1 MSHEI
6 RTPMNGVLGMTQVLL
21 DAGLT
26 PEQRRYAEIVERSGR
41 DLLALINGILDF
53 SKIEA
58 GKMTLEAVPF
68 DLAPICDDVIR
79 LLGVAATAKG
89 IGLRLESV
97 ELPAAQLV
105 GDPVRMRQV
114 LVNLVDNAIKFT
126 DRGEVVVGV
135 EARPTAPDAVHL
147 RLAVRDTGIGIPAA
161 QRSRIFQHFTQAD
174 SSTTRKHGGTGLGLA
189 ICSQLVAL
197 MGGGIEVE
205 SEEGHGSLFT
215 VDLRFLLAPIR
226 PVAPERVT
234 PAVST
239 GADSARRRVL
249 LAEDN
254 PVNQLLARGLL
265 TCLGCDVDVAANGQE
280 AVRLFAADRYDLVLM
295 DCMMPGLDGYEA
307 TAAIRRIEPAGRRT
321 PVVAMT
327 ANAMQGDRER
337 CLAAGM
343 DDYLSKPVDREALA
357 GVLVAWAEGAPR

>member
-1 MSHEI
+1 MFVGQLGDRHAFVPDAARKVLSILVMQCASMLEGARLWQEVEAHHRNLEATIAERTHELEAATVAALAASRAKSEFLANMSHEI

-89 IGLRLESV
+89 LGLRLESV
-97 ELPAAQLV
+97 ELPTAQLV

-126 DRGEVVVGV
+126 DRGEVVVRV
-135 EARPTAPDAVHL
+135 EARPTAPDTVRL

-161 QRSRIFQHFTQAD
+161 QRSRIFQHFMQAD

-197 MGGGIEVE
+197 MGGRIEAE

-215 VDLRFLLAPIR
+215 VDLRFLLARSGPSR
-226 PVAPERVT
+226 P
-234 PAVST
+234 
-239 GADSARRRVL
+239 
-249 LAEDN
+249 
-254 PVNQLLARGLL
+254 
-265 TCLGCDVDVAANGQE
+265 
-280 AVRLFAADRYDLVLM
+280 
-295 DCMMPGLDGYEA
+295 
-307 TAAIRRIEPAGRRT
+307 
-321 PVVAMT
+321 
-327 ANAMQGDRER
+327 RET
-337 CLAAGM
+337 
-343 DDYLSKPVDREALA
+343 
-357 GVLVAWAEGAPR
+357 